1 MLFSSRLLRKRIKR
15 SSHCATSGRRFE
27 GSASKAWESRD
38 EKEWDQSLSSK
49 SKESILKRKC
59 EIWNLQIWNC
69 KEQITN
75 SVASCPCRL
84 LRILFCLT
92 SSCHFQSD
100 PHHGMEGG
108 PGIEEDNAL
117 CSAGSFH
124 YEACRM
130 ILSLVTPSDKW
141 QWTFVIPE
149 VWIFLKN
156 IFKSQDI
163 QLRLIDQER

>member
-1 MLFSSRLLRKRIKR
+1 
-15 SSHCATSGRRFE
+15 
-27 GSASKAWESRD
+27 
-38 EKEWDQSLSSK
+38 
-49 SKESILKRKC
+49 
-59 EIWNLQIWNC
+59 
-69 KEQITN
+69 
-75 SVASCPCRL
+75 
-84 LRILFCLT
+84 
-92 SSCHFQSD
+92 
-100 PHHGMEGG
+100 MEGG